1 MVIYL
6 SVWVE
11 QIHILMVMVIAVVL
25 GVGGPLAGA
34 VLRCALTP
42 SCPCRCEEGV
52 TAADVPPLE
61 EFLGLVAG
69 LTLCGRGE
77 LKVAVCVD
85 NPQPPGFKFDPALTK
100 GNRA

>member
-1 MVIYL
+1 M
-6 SVWVE
+6 
-11 QIHILMVMVIAVVL
+11 
-25 GVGGPLAGA
+25 
-34 VLRCALTP
+34 
-42 SCPCRCEEGV
+42 
-52 TAADVPPLE
+52 AADVPPLE